1 MRVFAIRPDIVL
13 SLIFSKSVS
22 MQALVAGDKNVTLAH
37 DRAVAKAMH
46 HVEKLAQARRKEQGK
61 FLRERTGNM
70 VIGKFRHEMS
80 RGKDPQLHT
89 HAVIMNMTQ
98 RADGKWRALFNDDIF
113 KVQHEVDA
121 MYKGQLA
128 LELRELGY
136 EIRVLDGKGNFEL
149 NHISWEQ
156 IEAFS
161 SRSKVIEEALAK
173 DGKTRA
179 DATTLEKQVISMATR
194 PHKDERDR
202 DLVKQYWVTKSREL
216 GIDYGPQSR
225 LDGREYGE
233 TGPASGAGVPS
244 DPNLPAAITPAQA
257 VVQYATNHLTERE
270 QVVTKQDLM
279 TVALRRSVGLA
290 GPDQVRG
297 EIDRL
302 VKQGTLIESAPAYAM
317 AQPTENAPVLSPAG
331 WQSHLQELKGW
342 TDKQAKQY
350 VATAIERGSLVPTEK
365 RYTTQKG
372 LKREKAILAIER
384 TGRGQVTPLMSQEQV
399 AKALEGS
406 TLTASSA
413 RQIGLW
419 VFRVMPG
426 RAKPTL
432 SNGSCNCSHPSTRQ

>member
-1 MRVFAIRPDIVL
+1 LHAQRHAHSRKQPVRCSTL
-13 SLIFSKSVS
+13 FSAADDYYAKETPGEWQGEGAERLDLVGPSISCNWPNCLMASCRTASGSTPFNAETNKRRMGLDMTFSAPKSVS

-128 LELRELGY
+128 WELRELGY

-149 NHISWEQ
+149 NHISREQ

-179 DATTLEKQVISMATR
+179 DATTLENK
-194 PHKDERDR
+194 
-202 DLVKQYWVTKSREL
+202 
-216 GIDYGPQSR
+216 
-225 LDGREYGE
+225 
-233 TGPASGAGVPS
+233 
-244 DPNLPAAITPAQA
+244 
-257 VVQYATNHLTERE
+257 
-270 QVVTKQDLM
+270 
-279 TVALRRSVGLA
+279 
-290 GPDQVRG
+290 
-297 EIDRL
+297 
-302 VKQGTLIESAPAYAM
+302 
-317 AQPTENAPVLSPAG
+317 LSQWP
-331 WQSHLQELKGW
+331 
-342 TDKQAKQY
+342 
-350 VATAIERGSLVPTEK
+350 
-365 RYTTQKG
+365 
-372 LKREKAILAIER
+372 
-384 TGRGQVTPLMSQEQV
+384 
-399 AKALEGS
+399 
-406 TLTASSA
+406 
-413 RQIGLW
+413 
-419 VFRVMPG
+419 PG
-426 RAKPTL
+426 RTKTSAT
-432 SNGSCNCSHPSTRQ
+432 TIW